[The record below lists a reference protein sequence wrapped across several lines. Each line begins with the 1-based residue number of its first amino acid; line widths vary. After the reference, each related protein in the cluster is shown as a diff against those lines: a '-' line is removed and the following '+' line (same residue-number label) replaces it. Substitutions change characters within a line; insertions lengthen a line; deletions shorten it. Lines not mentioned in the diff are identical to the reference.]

1 MKLGVYVAG
10 YDKPQ
15 FLADTLDACL
25 EWIGNQI
32 GTNWATKL
40 EAIAWE
46 DGSYTVHAIRT
57 DELLDFTIGPVYQLT
72 IPHNG

>member
-15 FLADTLDACL
+15 FLADSLDDCL
-25 EWIGNQI
+25 EWIGERI
-32 GTNWATKL
+32 GCNWATHL

-46 DGSYTVHAIRT
+46 DGSFTVYATRT
-57 DELLDFTIGPVYQLT
+57 DELLDYTIGPVY
-72 IPHNG
+72 